1 MVKRTG
7 NGVPSNGGRQM
18 REAASVT
25 GYKDTKML
33 MRYTN
38 LRAEDLVEVTGK
50 PAVAMETRRISS
62 TFFTA
67 SNSVSFT
74 IRSSSMSRLKRWVF
88 VLITISIVQHS
99 IGHCRV
105 AKHN

>member
-1 MVKRTG
+1 
-7 NGVPSNGGRQM
+7 
-18 REAASVT
+18 
-25 GYKDTKML
+25 
-33 MRYTN
+33 
-38 LRAEDLVEVTGK
+38 
-50 PAVAMETRRISS
+50 METRRISS
-62 TFFTA
+62 NFFTA